1 MVADMVENSGKGAL
15 GRYSIYPSFP
25 CFVFLQGEKYSECCC
40 KLEAKEQLFSLV
52 HLIGYRRED
61 VKVIDPK
68 TNEEMFI

>member
-1 MVADMVENSGKGAL
+1 MVAEMVENIRKGEK
-15 GRYSIYPSFP
+15 GGYSIYPPFS
-25 CFVFLQGEKYSECCC
+25 CIGFLQGKKYSECCC

-68 TNEEMFI
+68 TNEEMFL